1 MGLLIIYFL
10 TTSNLLKTVF
20 TLTIKQTV
28 VNNDIINIVISLI
41 LTLKSGNKLAPQAMR
56 IIVQMKA
63 TLVLKKIIV
72 HIIVHEFSE

>member
-10 TTSNLLKTVF
+10 TTSNLLKTVS

-41 LTLKSGNKLAPQAMR
+41 LKLKSGNKLAPSSNADNSTDEGNSSFKENPSAHNS
-56 IIVQMKA
+56 I
-63 TLVLKKIIV
+63 
-72 HIIVHEFSE
+72 

>member
-10 TTSNLLKTVF
+10 TTSNLLKTVS

-41 LTLKSGNKLAPQAMR
+41 LTLKSGNKLATQAMR

-63 TLVLKKIIV
+63 TPVLKKILVYIE
-72 HIIVHEFSE
+72 VHEFSE

>member
-10 TTSNLLKTVF
+10 TTSNLLKTVS

-41 LTLKSGNKLAPQAMR
+41 LTLKSGNTLAPSSNADNS
-56 IIVQMKA
+56 
-63 TLVLKKIIV
+63 TD
-72 HIIVHEFSE
+72 EGNSSSEENPSAHNSI

>member
-10 TTSNLLKTVF
+10 TTSNLLKTVS

-41 LTLKSGNKLAPQAMR
+41 LTLKSGNKLATSSNADNSTDEGNSSFKENPSAPNS
-56 IIVQMKA
+56 I
-63 TLVLKKIIV
+63 
-72 HIIVHEFSE
+72 

>member
-10 TTSNLLKTVF
+10 TTSNLLKTVS

-41 LTLKSGNKLAPQAMR
+41 LTLKSGNKLATSSNADNSTDEGNSSFKENPSAHNS
-56 IIVQMKA
+56 I
-63 TLVLKKIIV
+63 
-72 HIIVHEFSE
+72 

>member
-10 TTSNLLKTVF
+10 TTSNLLKTVS

-41 LTLKSGNKLAPQAMR
+41 LTLKSGNKLAHSSNADN
-56 IIVQMKA
+56 VQMKA
-63 TLVLKKIIV
+63 TLVLKKILV
-72 HIIVHEFSE
+72 HIIVYEFSE

>member
-10 TTSNLLKTVF
+10 TTSNLLKTVS

-41 LTLKSGNKLAPQAMR
+41 LTLKSSNKLAPSSNADNSTDEGNSNFKENPSAHNS
-56 IIVQMKA
+56 I
-63 TLVLKKIIV
+63 
-72 HIIVHEFSE
+72 

>member
-10 TTSNLLKTVF
+10 TTSNLLKTVS

-41 LTLKSGNKLAPQAMR
+41 LTLKSGNKLAPSSNVDNSTDEGNSSFKENPSAHNS
-56 IIVQMKA
+56 I
-63 TLVLKKIIV
+63 
-72 HIIVHEFSE
+72 

>member
-10 TTSNLLKTVF
+10 TTSNLLKTVS

-41 LTLKSGNKLAPQAMR
+41 LTLKSGNTLAPQAMR

-72 HIIVHEFSE
+72 HIIVYEFSE